1 VGLSTMTTEF
11 NSKYTCRKVKITL
24 PCSTLSSKLV
34 CSMFLLTI
42 NFWQVMAVHALEFHV
57 SVHESNTSVPYQ
69 FLASSDMFRT
79 LVNMLRLFYI
89 NFGETNHI

>member
-42 NFWQVMAVHALEFHV
+42 KVMVVHASEFHV
-57 SVHESNTSVPYQ
+57 SVHESNTTVPYQ

>member
-1 VGLSTMTTEF
+1 
-11 NSKYTCRKVKITL
+11 
-24 PCSTLSSKLV
+24 
-34 CSMFLLTI
+34 
-42 NFWQVMAVHALEFHV
+42 MAVHALEFHV

-89 NFGETNHI
+89 NFGETNHIWNLSHWNLDASKAQFRIAVDW